1 MSRISRKLRGAVV
14 VSTMLAATTVGLAAT
29 SGPASAAGGHDGATE
44 EICHAAGLYL
54 RSKPWPDGPA
64 IDHLENHWHF
74 VVSYHAANGMLYG
87 YSPRLNRSG
96 YVIDGYFC

>member
-1 MSRISRKLRGAVV
+1 MRLVPGSGRGGGH
-14 VSTMLAATTVGLAAT
+14 VGR
-29 SGPASAAGGHDGATE
+29 AGGRDGHDGATE
-44 EICHAAGLYL
+44 QICHAAGLYL